1 MGKIL
6 CFVSDD
12 LADFEITHAL
22 HKLKTAGKR
31 EIVAIGY
38 DFNPVVS
45 KSGLTYLPDQAVTQ
59 ALDLADVEGL
69 LIPGGA
75 IRPQKPELTQL
86 IQKLDREKRLL
97 AAICNGPQYLGR
109 AGILD
114 RHSYTTSYGLDKAQ
128 LLGKANPFPS
138 KNYVEQR
145 VVRDGHVIT
154 AKGRAF
160 VDFSFAIF
168 DYLDVY
174 AGRAEEKEGLYADIM
189 DR

>member
-22 HKLKTAGKR
+22 HKLKTVGKR
-31 EIVAIGY
+31 EVVAIGY

-45 KSGLTYLPDQAVTQ
+45 ESGLTYLPDQTVAQ

-75 IRPQKPELTQL
+75 IRPQKPEFTQL

-97 AAICNGPQYLGR
+97 A
-109 AGILD
+109 
-114 RHSYTTSYGLDKAQ
+114 
-128 LLGKANPFPS
+128 
-138 KNYVEQR
+138 
-145 VVRDGHVIT
+145 
-154 AKGRAF
+154 
-160 VDFSFAIF
+160 
-168 DYLDVY
+168 
-174 AGRAEEKEGLYADIM
+174 M
-189 DR
+189 DPNTWAAPVSSTGTGTRLPTGWTKPRRWAMPTRFR

>member
-22 HKLKTAGKR
+22 HKLKTVGKR
-31 EIVAIGY
+31 EVVAIGY

-45 KSGLTYLPDQAVTQ
+45 ESGLTYLPDQTVAQ

-114 RHSYTTSYGLDKAQ
+114 RHRYTTSYGLDKAKA
-128 LLGKANPFPS
+128 LGDANPFPL

-174 AGRAEEKEGLYADIM
+174 AGRAEEKERLYADIM